1 MLMTLSEL
9 DVDFYFVWRKTGD
22 QMVIGLKNTLSRR
35 HDQSD
40 KAGFEVFDLR
50 KNLVVKST

>member
-1 MLMTLSEL
+1 MTLSEL